1 MNDALTCQF
10 SKGHCRLIPKLSPAF
25 FGKFQRQCVNVI
37 DTTWGRI
44 YFFTCEN
51 FGRKFQTAM
60 IFNSLKIS
68 SWASDK
74 RLKKVWC
81 VPVATW
87 LAMLAYR
94 CSKVSSFT
102 LVICFVYKVTPYF
115 TSTVLWL
122 LISGVLIC
130 LIHRVALLSHLPVA
144 QQFGKPPTGAFCNC
158 RIWYRI
164 EDAKTQ
170 KIKPSQNFFYD
181 RRKFRRPC
189 LDCHN
194 MIVTI

>member
-10 SKGHCRLIPKLSPAF
+10 SKGHCTLIPKLSRAF

-51 FGRKFQTAM
+51 FGRKFQTAV

-122 LISGVLIC
+122 LISGALIVSSVWS
-130 LIHRVALLSHLPVA
+130 IMLLYCHIYRLRSNLGNHLQVHFTTAEYDTELSKIMISYRLKYNIYRYGPVYHA
-144 QQFGKPPTGAFCNC
+144 
-158 RIWYRI
+158 
-164 EDAKTQ
+164 
-170 KIKPSQNFFYD
+170 S
-181 RRKFRRPC
+181 
-189 LDCHN
+189 L
-194 MIVTI
+194 M